1 MDIAKIPQVDIVADV
16 TRPLPF
22 RDSSVDHVYAS
33 HLVEHMEDLMGF
45 MGEVWRICKPG
56 ALVQFR
62 FPHGTTPFGT
72 WRDPTHR
79 RGVYL
84 DTFDYFDPNTLDGYM
99 FGYYNPAKFEMVKQ
113 RLYFNMNADTFLP
126 GARAACRGAHSGR
139 AGEPQ
144 RAVAVL
150 LRAVLGAVLRVRR
163 SADLDAGAEVGS
175 AVERTSTTRDTED
188 HRDAGRHSGTSILR
202 AYGIDKGGVVRPQ
215 SARWTSNFPK
225 SNA

>member
-1 MDIAKIPQVDIVADV
+1 MLQRPVVVDLGCGSRKRAGAIGVDIAKIPQVDIVADV

-126 GARAACRGAHSGR
+126 ARGR
-139 AGEPQ
+139 RVAG
-144 RAVAVL
+144 RI
-150 LRAVLGAVLRVRR
+150 
-163 SADLDAGAEVGS
+163 LDALANRN
-175 AVERTSTTRDTED
+175 ERWQYYCERFW
-188 HRDAGRHSGTSILR
+188 GRFCGFEEAQIWMR
-202 AYGIDKGGVVRPQ
+202 ALK
-215 SARWTSNFPK
+215 
-225 SNA
+225 